1 MGGGRLALCARNADE
16 VQLVGG
22 VAVEIRTDDGQRRAG
37 VVGDDLHGVR
47 GQVDPMLHQK
57 RTTAVL
63 VGAFGVGMP
72 IQPRTDKADEQRTG
86 ASLAGVVGDGGDVR
100 FGGTRVGDMLDK
112 VV

>member
-1 MGGGRLALCARNADE
+1 MTASA
-16 VQLVGG
+16 
-22 VAVEIRTDDGQRRAG
+22 RAG

-72 IQPRTDKADEQRTG
+72 IQPRTDKATNSEPAQALRE
-86 ASLAGVVGDGGDVR
+86 S
-100 FGGTRVGDMLDK
+100 
-112 VV
+112 

>member
-1 MGGGRLALCARNADE
+1 MTASA
-16 VQLVGG
+16 
-22 VAVEIRTDDGQRRAG
+22 RAG
-37 VVGDDLHGVR
+37 VVGDDLHSVC

-63 VGAFGVGMP
+63 VGTFGVGMA
-72 IQPRTDKADEQRTG
+72 IQPRTDKADEQRAG